1 MLTFFVTTNSP
12 LDAASD
18 SYAGLQL
25 YHAME
30 AKRKAIEPTPPC
42 PAHAEL
48 NLPIRLANGQ
58 TVATYNEPE
67 EAEDETS
74 PTEPITNNDVL
85 PEVEQMAR
93 DFLNITI
100 EDVRQNKIT
109 TGTKPKRAPKPS
121 PQKAPEITAA
131 EAWVAAWRTNLPGTY
146 KAKAMPAY
154 MRAYAVWHDQG
165 FGVQETASLLRD
177 PPLQVT
183 TVSNYILEAI
193 RMEKLAYDAER
204 LKEVLG
210 HLPEAVVKSRYQ
222 SLRRQ
227 LE

>member
-1 MLTFFVTTNSP
+1 
-12 LDAASD
+12 
-18 SYAGLQL
+18 
-25 YHAME
+25 ME
-30 AKRKAIEPTPPC
+30 AKRKAIEPMPPC

-67 EAEDETS
+67 EAEDEK
-74 PTEPITNNDVL
+74 PLPEPLNDNAVL
-85 PEVEQMAR
+85 PEIEQMAR
-93 DFLNITI
+93 DFLNLTI
-100 EDVRQNKIT
+100 EDVRQNNTTPIT
-109 TGTKPKRAPKPS
+109 ESKPKPKPKLI
-121 PQKAPEITAA
+121 PPKAPEITAA
-131 EAWVAAWRTNLPGTY
+131 EAWVAAWRTNRPDTY
-146 KAKAMPAY
+146 KAKASPAY
-154 MRAYAVWHDQG
+154 LRAYAVWHAQG
-165 FGVQETASLLRD
+165 FSVQKTASLLRD

-204 LKEVLG
+204 LRDVLG
-210 HLPEAVVKSRYQ
+210 HLPESVVKSRYL

>member
-1 MLTFFVTTNSP
+1 
-12 LDAASD
+12 
-18 SYAGLQL
+18 
-25 YHAME
+25 ME
-30 AKRKAIEPTPPC
+30 AKRKAIEPTPPR

-58 TVATYNEPE
+58 TVATYNEAE

-74 PTEPITNNDVL
+74 TTEPAANNDVL

-93 DFLNITI
+93 DFLNVTI
-100 EDVRQNKIT
+100 EDVRQGRVKQSAKPN
-109 TGTKPKRAPKPS
+109 PKRSPKPS
-121 PQKAPEITAA
+121 PEKAPEITAA
-131 EAWVAAWRTNLPGTY
+131 ETWVAAWRTTRPDTY
-146 KAKAMPAY
+146 KAKATPAY
-154 MRAYAVWHDQG
+154 LRAYAVWHAQG
-165 FGVQETASLLRD
+165 FDVQGTASLLRD
-177 PPLQVT
+177 PPLQLT

-204 LKEVLG
+204 LKEVLT
-210 HLPEAVVKSRYQ
+210 HLPESVAKTKYQ